1 MALYTGCPNQF
12 IPDQIKNQRL
22 QPFLPPQGQELIQT
36 HPRGEEDKLSKQET
50 KETQSGL
57 RAPFPRKGNQQA
69 QKIKKILE
77 LLNL

>member
-1 MALYTGCPNQF
+1 MSRSIHTRSNKESETSAF
-12 IPDQIKNQRL
+12 SA
-22 QPFLPPQGQELIQT
+22 PQDRSQSRPTQG
-36 HPRGEEDKLSKQET
+36 GEDKPSEQET

-57 RAPFPRKGNQQA
+57 KGPFPREGNQQA